1 MDPKNLLS
9 YRQKVEKGEV
19 KMGLKLS
26 RGRSPGAL
34 GGMSKKEKRNRQKK
48 FLKKSDYA
56 TANRVLKKGRK
67 FPKQGFPQ
75 VTSRKQFKKTT
86 PELGGSTKQEK
97 RDLDLVFDY
106 GERAQKAKSFGR
118 GKRKTAPLRNVRKG
132 GEFPRKKGGQ
142 VFDGNKFVMSLYKLM
157 K

>member
-1 MDPKNLLS
+1 MDPKNLIS
-9 YRQKVEKGEV
+9 YQEGEV
-19 KMGLKLS
+19 KMGLTLS

-56 TANRVLKKGRK
+56 AINRVLKKGRK

-106 GERAQKAKSFGR
+106 GEDAQRAKSFGR
-118 GKRKTAPLRNVRKG
+118 GKRKTAPIRNVRRG
-132 GEFPRKKGGQ
+132 GEFSRKGGGQ
-142 VFDGNKFVMSLYKLM
+142 VFDGNKFVMSFY
-157 K
+157 

>member
-1 MDPKNLLS
+1 
-9 YRQKVEKGEV
+9 
-19 KMGLKLS
+19 MGLKLI

-34 GGMSKKEKRNRQKK
+34 GGLSKKEKRNRQKK
-48 FLKKSDYA
+48 SLKKSDYA

-75 VTSRKQFKKTT
+75 LTSRKQFKKTT
-86 PELGGSTKQEK
+86 PELGGSTKREK

-106 GERAQKAKSFGR
+106 GTKAQKAKSFGR

-132 GEFPRKKGGQ
+132 GEFPKKHGGKITYKMTGGQ
-142 VFDGNKFVMSLYKLM
+142 VVDAGYE
-157 K
+157 

>member
-1 MDPKNLLS
+1 
-9 YRQKVEKGEV
+9 
-19 KMGLKLS
+19 MGLTLS

-56 TANRVLKKGRK
+56 AINRVLKKGRK

-106 GERAQKAKSFGR
+106 GEDAQRAKSFGR
-118 GKRKTAPLRNVRKG
+118 GKRKTAPIRNVRRG
-132 GEFPRKKGGQ
+132 GEFSRKGGGQ
-142 VFDGNKFVMSLYKLM
+142 VFDGNKFVMSFYELM

>member
-1 MDPKNLLS
+1 
-9 YRQKVEKGEV
+9 
-19 KMGLKLS
+19 MGLKLT

-34 GGMSKKEKRNRQKK
+34 GGKRKIK
-48 FLKKSDYA
+48 KKSLTQADYA
-56 TANRVLKKGRK
+56 AINRVLKKGRK

-75 VTSRKQFKKTT
+75 LTSRKQFKKTT

-132 GEFPRKKGGQ
+132 GEFSRKHGGQ
-142 VFDGNKFVMSLYKLM
+142 VFDGNKFVMSFYEVM

>member
-1 MDPKNLLS
+1 
-9 YRQKVEKGEV
+9 
-19 KMGLKLS
+19 MGLTLS

-56 TANRVLKKGRK
+56 AINRVLKKGRK

-106 GERAQKAKSFGR
+106 GEDAQRAKSFGR
-118 GKRKTAPLRNVRKG
+118 GKRKTAPIRNVRRG
-132 GEFPRKKGGQ
+132 GEFSRKGGGQ
-142 VFDGNKFVMSLYKLM
+142 AFDGNKFVMSFYELM